1 MVVFANA
8 PESGS
13 QKTLLLVMRLRR
25 RSAIVCLISEG
36 SMKTRSALRFNP
48 GFPGRFSDLWA
59 SAILMLLIV
68 PSLFG
73 QADSRAEEIQRER
86 EERHKQAKAET
97 KNRVEKL
104 MYEIEEKKLLRRISS
119 GWNGF

>member
-1 MVVFANA
+1 M
-8 PESGS
+8 
-13 QKTLLLVMRLRR
+13 RR
-25 RSAIVCLISEG
+25 RSTSHFDSEF
-36 SMKTRSALRFNP
+36 LRL
-48 GFPGRFSDLWA
+48 FSGLWL
-59 SAILMLLIV
+59 SAILMLLII

-119 GWNGF
+119 G